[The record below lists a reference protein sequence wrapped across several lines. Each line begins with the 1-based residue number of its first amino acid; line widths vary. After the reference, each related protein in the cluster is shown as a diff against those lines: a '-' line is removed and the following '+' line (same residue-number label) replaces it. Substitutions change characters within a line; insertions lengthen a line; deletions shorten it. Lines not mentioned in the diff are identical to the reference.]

1 MYEQIGYWLGD
12 IMVMILIMLAVLGMY
27 MTVGALRAFRT
38 NLTAAFI
45 YGTLSL
51 FFWTLHFVWLANASD
66 ESILYYC
73 VDMCAAKWLVFIFAP
88 ALVTLFLTSGAYWYA
103 KEGLV
108 EALPRLFFGLTLLLL
123 LYMLGV
129 DWPLEFRGLLSFF
142 WAAFLFATEFP
153 YLEEKPT
160 FVYQVRRL
168 L

>member
-12 IMVMILIMLAVLGMY
+12 MMVMILIMLAVLGMF
-27 MTVGALRAFRT
+27 MTVGALRTFRT

-45 YGTLSL
+45 YATLSL
-51 FFWTLHFVWLANASD
+51 FCWTLHFVWLVNTPD
-66 ESILYYC
+66 GSILYYFA
-73 VDMCAAKWLVFIFAP
+73 DMSAAKWLVFIFAP
-88 ALVTLFLTSGAYWYA
+88 ALVILFLTSGAYWYA
-103 KEGLV
+103 KEGMV

-129 DWPLEFRGLLSFF
+129 DWPLELRGLLSFF

-153 YLEEKPT
+153 YLDKKPT

>member
-1 MYEQIGYWLGD
+1 
-12 IMVMILIMLAVLGMY
+12 MLAVLGMF
-27 MTVGALRAFRT
+27 MTVGALRTFRT

-45 YGTLSL
+45 YATLSL
-51 FFWTLHFVWLANASD
+51 FCWTLHFVWLVNTPD
-66 ESILYYC
+66 GSILYYFA
-73 VDMCAAKWLVFIFAP
+73 DMSAAKWLVFIFAP
-88 ALVTLFLTSGAYWYA
+88 ALVILFLTSGAYWYA
-103 KEGLV
+103 KEGMV

-153 YLEEKPT
+153 YLDKKPT